1 MMNVFYPTQITVVC
15 MPTAPITLE
24 VMSVPV
30 QKALQE
36 MDLHVMVG
44 VENITCLYTLKH
56 YNFNADVDE
65 CSDQYSFPCHSEAFC
80 NNTFGSFTC
89 TCLTGYSG
97 DGMTCNGKSIH

>member
-1 MMNVFYPTQITVVC
+1 MNVLYPTRITVVC
-15 MPTAPITLE
+15 MPTAPIPLE

-36 MDLHVMVG
+36 TDLHVMVG
-44 VENITCLYTLKH
+44 VEIYYIYTHKP
-56 YNFNADVDE
+56 YNFNTDVDE
-65 CSDQYSFPCHSEAFC
+65 CSDQDSFPCHSEAFC